1 MRELMSSLCDDVDYQ
16 YRLRADFRR
25 RRVHPTIE
33 ALVWGHVV
41 GKPVDRV
48 QLAADVTMTQKLK
61 EERELFSQ
69 LSVEQLE
76 ELAAQSQAL
85 VDKALA
91 MVRANALPPSAA
103 ADDVVTGAQAEQAE
117 QSTAGNIE
125 VILEPKKSS
134 PAEAMTP
141 RRGTSDM

>member
-103 ADDVVTGAQAEQAE
+103 ADDVVTGAQAEQ
-117 QSTAGNIE
+117 STAGNIE

-134 PAEAMTP
+134 PAETMTP